1 MSAGAARARTCDDA
15 RRMHVSFTRVMTSDE
30 PLENAVIVAQEMER
44 WLREVDG
51 FRGFMVLSREG
62 MSVGLTFWESREIAD
77 RHRTM
82 RMEFLERV
90 MTVAGVRVEEVVDF
104 EIAFAQLEAL
114 AIDSSR

>member
-1 MSAGAARARTCDDA
+1 
-15 RRMHVSFTRVMTSDE
+15 
-30 PLENAVIVAQEMER
+30 MER
-44 WLREVDG
+44 WLREIDG

-62 MSVGLTFWESREIAD
+62 MSVGLTFWESREVAD

-114 AIDSSR
+114 AIDSSG